1 MGIST
6 MKVLFIVACLL
17 LAVSAKG
24 LPEPRNEL
32 TCSICV
38 DIMTDLDNFITSD
51 STEQEIIDFVKQIC
65 SALGAIIDGFEATC
79 NLLVTSSCPPS
90 SKVLSTTTST
100 LPKSAQTSWEL
111 VHKKVVETSAPPAL
125 QQQPQEGP
133 SEDQQDCPK
142 KVCDSGHGY
151 SAPPAVLP
159 EVVLDIGRTKNVVRS
174 NKIVFADE

>member
-1 MGIST
+1 MGTSFKSHIST

-38 DIMTDLDNFITSD
+38 DIIITSD

-79 NLLVTSSCPPS
+79 NLLVTSQ
-90 SKVLSTTTST
+90 
-100 LPKSAQTSWEL
+100 LPAII
-111 VHKKVVETSAPPAL
+111 
-125 QQQPQEGP
+125 EGIVNDNLNP
-133 SEDQQDCPK
+133 TQ
-142 KVCDSGHGY
+142 VCT
-151 SAPPAVLP
+151 
-159 EVVLDIGRTKNVVRS
+159 DIM
-174 NKIVFADE
+174 